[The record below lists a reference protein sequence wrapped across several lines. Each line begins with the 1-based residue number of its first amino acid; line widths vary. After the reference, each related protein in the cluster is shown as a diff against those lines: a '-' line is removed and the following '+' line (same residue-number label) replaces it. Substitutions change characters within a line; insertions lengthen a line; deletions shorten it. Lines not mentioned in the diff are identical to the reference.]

1 MIKITYSPCILT
13 GAIIERGDTLI
24 LRLYKNSS
32 ADNVVD
38 KSIKLLH
45 EFDEVIFKEDS
56 SIYSPVIIIGG
67 IKNGAFIDIET
78 ISKCN
83 YFSLPKFDRHYY
95 ITDIIMRKG
104 QCIEIHGKVDVLM
117 SFKNDIM
124 STSQIP
130 QLVVRQEVKKNN
142 YLIDS
147 EMPLSSKKQIM
158 EYEFGNPLTDSG
170 YYILATVGGGE

>member
-1 MIKITYSPCILT
+1 M
-13 GAIIERGDTLI
+13 I

-32 ADNVVD
+32 SNNVVN
-38 KSIKLLH
+38 KSLKLLH
-45 EFDEVIFKEDS
+45 EFEEVIFKEDS
-56 SIYSPVIIIGG
+56 SIYSPILIIGG
-67 IKNGAFIDIET
+67 IKNSAFIDIEA

-83 YFSLPKFDRHYY
+83 YFSLSKFDRYYY

-124 STSQIP
+124 STSQNA

-158 EYEFGNPLTDSG
+158 EYEFGNSLNDSG
-170 YYILATVGGGE
+170 YYILATVGGENNGV

>member
-1 MIKITYSPCILT
+1 MF
-13 GAIIERGDTLI
+13 

-45 EFDEVIFKEDS
+45 EFEEVIFKEDS
-56 SIYSPVIIIGG
+56 SIYTPVIIIGG
-67 IKNGAFIDIET
+67 IKNEAFMDLES

-83 YFSLPKFDRHYY
+83 YFSLPKFDRYYY
-95 ITDIIMRKG
+95 ITDIIMKKG

-117 SFKNDIM
+117 SFKADIM
-124 STSQIP
+124 SSSQDA
-130 QLVVRQEVKKNN
+130 QLIVRQEVKKNN
-142 YLIDS
+142 YLVDS

-158 EYEFGNPLTDSG
+158 EYEFGDELTDSG
-170 YYILATVGGGE
+170 YYILATVGGANDGV